1 MANPEKLDNAV
12 LDSSVIIKW
21 FSEEEDTDIAL
32 SLREKNINGELMIA
46 VPDLSLYEV
55 ANALRYNPTIDED
68 NVKEAIDSI
77 IALGINIVVPTKEV
91 MDLAISFALKYDITV
106 YDAYFIALAKVLDF
120 ACITA
125 DEKLY
130 QKVKELN
137 FVRLLKNC

>member
-1 MANPEKLDNAV
+1 MADAEKLDNAV

-21 FSEEEDTDIAL
+21 FSEEEDTSIAL

-55 ANALRYNPTIDED
+55 ANALRYNKTIDED
-68 NVKEAIDSI
+68 NIKEAIDSLI
-77 IALGINIVVPTKEV
+77 QLGINIVVPTKEV
-91 MDLAISFALKYDITV
+91 MDLAISFALKYNITV
-106 YDAYFIALAKVLDF
+106 YDAYFLALAKVLNF

-130 QKVKELN
+130 QRVKELS
-137 FVRLLKNC
+137 FVKLLRDC